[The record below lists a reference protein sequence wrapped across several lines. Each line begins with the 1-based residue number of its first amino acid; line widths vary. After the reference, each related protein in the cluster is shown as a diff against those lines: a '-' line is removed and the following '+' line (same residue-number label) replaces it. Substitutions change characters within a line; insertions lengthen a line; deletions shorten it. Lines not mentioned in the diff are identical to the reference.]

1 MVTTLLALFFL
12 FIVLCFFLQTHRKK
26 LATSNNLPP
35 GSFGWPFLGET
46 LEFIRSQTDGT
57 PERFVRERVERY
69 GSPLV
74 FKTSLL
80 GHPTA
85 IFSGPEGNKFLFG
98 NENKLVAMW
107 LPEAVGRLFG
117 NRCLNTTRGDEA
129 KWLRKTMLPCLGPD
143 ALSNRYCIAMDE
155 VTRLHIQSQWEGRS
169 EVTVFDTVKPYL
181 FELACRL
188 FLNLDDPRRVTE
200 LGSLF
205 NTFLKGLGSLPID
218 IPGTQFYRGKRAAI
232 AIKKQLIMIINQRK
246 LTLKQENASSF
257 EDLLSH
263 LLLNSDENGQFL
275 SEMEIANNILLLLFA
290 GHDTSAV
297 SITLLMKC
305 LGEHPDVYKNVLKE
319 QLGILEGKAPGEV
332 LNWEDIQ
339 KMRYSWNVVC
349 EVLRLNPPVI
359 GSFREALVDFEY
371 AGYTIPKGW
380 KIMWSAPTTQKEE
393 DNFPNVTKFDPSRF
407 EGTGPTPFTYIPFG
421 GGPRMCLGKEVARV
435 QILVF
440 LHNIVTKFK
449 WDLLIPDEK
458 IEYVPLATP
467 VKGLPIRLHPHQV

>member
-1 MVTTLLALFFL
+1 MAATLLAFFFL
-12 FIVLCFFLQTHRKK
+12 FIIVCFFLQIHRKK
-26 LATSNNLPP
+26 PGTKSITTLFGKCIITCRGDEAKWLRKMMLPYLGPDALSNRYSVTMDVVTRLHIQNHWEGRNEVKVFNTVKLYLFELACPTSNNLPP

-380 KIMWSAPTTQKEE
+380 KCTH
-393 DNFPNVTKFDPSRF
+393 DTKGR
-407 EGTGPTPFTYIPFG
+407 
-421 GGPRMCLGKEVARV
+421 R
-435 QILVF
+435 
-440 LHNIVTKFK
+440 
-449 WDLLIPDEK
+449 
-458 IEYVPLATP
+458 
-467 VKGLPIRLHPHQV
+467 

>member
-1 MVTTLLALFFL
+1 
-12 FIVLCFFLQTHRKK
+12 
-26 LATSNNLPP
+26 
-35 GSFGWPFLGET
+35 
-46 LEFIRSQTDGT
+46 
-57 PERFVRERVERY
+57 
-69 GSPLV
+69 
-74 FKTSLL
+74 
-80 GHPTA
+80 
-85 IFSGPEGNKFLFG
+85 
-98 NENKLVAMW
+98 MW

-129 KWLRKTMLPCLGPD
+129 KWLRKTMLPCLGPG

-169 EVTVFDTVKPYL
+169 EVTVFVTVKPYL
-181 FELACRL
+181 FELTCRL

-263 LLLNSDENGQFL
+263 VLLNSDENGRFL
-275 SEMEIANNILLLLFA
+275 SEMEVANNILLLLFA

-332 LNWEDIQ
+332 LNWENIQ

-349 EVLRLNPPVI
+349 EVLRLNPPV
-359 GSFREALVDFEY
+359 
-371 AGYTIPKGW
+371 KGW
-380 KIMWSAPTTQKEE
+380 KIMWSAPMTQKEE

-421 GGPRMCLGKEVARV
+421 GGLRMCLGKEVASV

-449 WDLLIPDEK
+449 WDLLIPNEK
-458 IEYVPLATP
+458 IEYIPLATP
-467 VKGLPIRLHPHQV
+467 VKGLLIRLHPHQV